1 MALSG
6 VVFDRP
12 RQQPRG
18 APHHRAGCQGI
29 AAPRRHQQTLA
40 PSGGSTTADPRVVSE
55 FRTSYTRGA
64 WAAIRGQHGH
74 RIRVPASSSAGRQRF
89 ELPAAVVM
97 VVREEVPK
105 KRSPGRA
112 VMFRRRA
119 AAARTAG
126 SQLASSSAGTLPP
139 FSASFRMT
147 CLCSHLFMG
156 AVSFILP
163 V

>member
-29 AAPRRHQQTLA
+29 AAPRRHQQALA

-55 FRTSYTRGA
+55 FQDLLYKGGVGCE
-64 WAAIRGQHGH
+64 GQHGH